1 MNAIGWQIGAV
12 LFGSSFFIIAI
23 YIAKVLN
30 STNKIIEKAN
40 RMLDVNERHITDIID
55 NTASI
60 TKNVKDITDIIGKVT
75 SLLRVFKFFKR

>member
-12 LFGSSFFIIAI
+12 MFGSSFFIVAI

-30 STNKIIEKAN
+30 STNKVIEKAN

-55 NTASI
+55 NTACI
-60 TKNVKDITDIIGKVT
+60 TKNVKDITDIIGKIV
-75 SLLRVFKFFKR
+75 SILRVFKFFKK